1 MTEPTEPTEPTQEPP
16 AKIKKSR
23 SPEQLEVLAK
33 ARAKAVEVRK
43 ANALL
48 RKQEK
53 DIERQEKEHKLKER
67 KERVA
72 KYKPPQEEEV
82 IKEDYI
88 EPVKVKKE
96 RKKKVVVV
104 EESDTS
110 SDEEEV
116 VVVRKKKERVPAPPK
131 PAPKPVPS
139 IQDVRRLKAQQNYNS
154 LYKTMFKL
162 N

>member
-1 MTEPTEPTEPTQEPP
+1 MTDPTEPTEPIQEPP
-16 AKIKKSR
+16 TKIKKSR

-72 KYKPPQEEEV
+72 KYKAPQEEEV
-82 IKEDYI
+82 VKEDYI
-88 EPVKVKKE
+88 EPVKV

-104 EESDTS
+104 EESS

-116 VVVRKKKERVPAPPK
+116 VVVRKKKPPPQKQQQQRSVPEIDYRK
-131 PAPKPVPS
+131 
-139 IQDVRRLKAQQNYNS
+139 LKAQHNYNT
-154 LYKTMFKL
+154 LYKQMFSL
-162 N
+162 R

>member
-1 MTEPTEPTEPTQEPP
+1 MTEPTEATEPTQEPP

-82 IKEDYI
+82 VKEDYV

-104 EESDTS
+104 EESES
-110 SDEEEV
+110 SDDEEEV
-116 VVVRKKKERVPAPPK
+116 VVVRKKKAVPATPK
-131 PAPKPVPS
+131 PAPKPVPT

-154 LYKTMFKL
+154 LYKSMFKL